1 MIAVLLAVGALA
13 ACAALM
19 RRNRQLRRE
28 VGDLAGQLASQAEL
42 LAAERVRMELEKAKA
57 EESSRVKSEFLAILS
72 HEIRTPM
79 NGILGMT
86 DLALSTRLTNEQR
99 EYLQSVRAS
108 GEGLLALLNDLL
120 DLSKIEAN
128 ALALNPAEFRL
139 RDCVLDAARPVAV
152 QIRAKDLEFVYRIGA
167 DVPPR
172 LIGDGMRLRQVLIN
186 LLGNAVKFTQQG
198 SIELTVERRD
208 PAEGELQLLFS
219 VRDTGIG
226 IPYEKQEEIF
236 VAFRQADSST
246 TRKYGGTGL
255 GLAISRRLVHLMGGQ
270 IWVESEPGQGCTF
283 FFTAHFGVPAERET
297 EPVSAALDVLLVEDN
312 PINKRIAEAL
322 LTKAGHRVTS
332 ATNGRDAVDYARR
345 RAYDVILMDVQMPEM
360 DGLEATRA
368 IRAAEA
374 GMERRTRIVAMTAF
388 DQEGDRERCLAAGM
402 DAFLAKPIDHRQL
415 YDALAHFGEVQS
427 AR

>member
-1 MIAVLLAVGALA
+1 
-13 ACAALM
+13 
-19 RRNRQLRRE
+19 
-28 VGDLAGQLASQAEL
+28 
-42 LAAERVRMELEKAKA
+42 
-57 EESSRVKSEFLAILS
+57 
-72 HEIRTPM
+72 
-79 NGILGMT
+79 
-86 DLALSTRLTNEQR
+86 
-99 EYLQSVRAS
+99 
-108 GEGLLALLNDLL
+108 
-120 DLSKIEAN
+120 
-128 ALALNPAEFRL
+128 
-139 RDCVLDAARPVAV
+139 
-152 QIRAKDLEFVYRIGA
+152 
-167 DVPPR
+167 
-172 LIGDGMRLRQVLIN
+172 
-186 LLGNAVKFTQQG
+186 
-198 SIELTVERRD
+198 VERRD